1 MKTPLLD
8 GRWFLPGLRWTLGL
22 IFLYAGIVKLRAPQ
36 DFADSIASFQMLPA
50 AVINPLALSLPCFEL
65 LTAVMLL
72 LGWHPRAAAL
82 AVWVMTTVFAAAM
95 LTALL
100 RGLNVDCG
108 CFGGGIPSR
117 LKTWTSLS
125 RDQQEIAASAIL
137 YLKTAASEL
146 PLTRRRAE
154 PAG

>member
-8 GRWFLPGLRWTLGL
+8 GRWFLSGLRWTLGL

-36 DFADSIASFQMLPA
+36 DFADSIASFQMLPT
-50 AVINPLALSLPCFEL
+50 AVINSLALSLPCFEL

-82 AVWVMTTVFAAAM
+82 AVWIMTTVFAAAM

-108 CFGGGIPSR
+108 CFGGGTPSR
-117 LKTWTSLS
+117 LKTWISLS
-125 RDQQEIAASAIL
+125 RDLLLIAASAIL
-137 YLKTAASEL
+137 YMKTAASKFSL
-146 PLTRRRAE
+146 VLAADST
-154 PAG
+154 AG